1 MNTTATLTIEEI
13 SKAITD
19 IAQDYPIKR
28 ASLFGSYA
36 NGKATEDSDV
46 DILMEFL
53 TPTVSLF
60 LILEIRYRIQ
70 ELLKK
75 NVDVIHGPLSKDA
88 MIRIDRE
95 VPLYES

>member
-1 MNTTATLTIEEI
+1 MLMARLQKIVMWI
-13 SKAITD
+13 SLID
-19 IAQDYPIKR
+19 
-28 ASLFGSYA
+28 
-36 NGKATEDSDV
+36 
-46 DILMEFL
+46 FL

-75 NVDVIHGPLSKDA
+75 NVDVIHGPLPKDA